1 MLLLE
6 LNAPEHVLET
16 INFQTLT
23 AFWWAFHIVE
33 ISICCCHLIQ
43 GLIAQA
49 DLKSSCVA
57 EAGLKLLILAFKSWN
72 YSHVPQTPNLIV
84 DLCVGIKG
92 CAGITGSEC
101 TLLKFKDCWFS
112 EVKVRHNFGM
122 FWCVFLCKVFIRLL
136 YLNLCFWN
144 FSFSNTFHILR
155 PTKAPGFVYAWLEL
169 ISHRIFIARMLAHTP
184 QQKVWLQF
192 ISYRWS
198 L

>member
-23 AFWWAFHIVE
+23 AFWWVLCIVE
-33 ISICCCHLIQ
+33 ISICYFIQ
-43 GLIAQA
+43 GLIAQVWSQKF
-49 DLKSSCVA
+49 LYCWGWPWTPNSSVQELELQA
-57 EAGLKLLILAFKSWN
+57 
-72 YSHVPQTPNLIV
+72 HTPTPNLMV
-84 DLCVGIKG
+84 DFCRCQRLCWDHRQYFAEISG
-92 CAGITGSEC
+92 
-101 TLLKFKDCWFS
+101 LL
-112 EVKVRHNFGM
+112 VKWGKSQVEL
-122 FWCVFLCKVFIRLL
+122 WCFDVFHCKVYMCLL
-136 YLNLCFWN
+136 YFNLWFWI
-144 FSFSNTFHILR
+144 FFFFSNTFHILR